1 MPDRS
6 SQQTGKDAERTALRH
21 LERHGLRLL
30 AQNWLCKRGEL
41 DLVMLDGDTVVFVE
55 VRYRQHAQWGG
66 ALASVDARKRQ
77 KLIMAAQY
85 FLQRESRWANYPCR
99 FDVVAMDSATPH
111 LNWLRNAF
119 DSQNAAGPISAPF
132 LKRFCFALRAAHFC
146 AGKSLRNTWI
156 TPDQPP

>member
-6 SQQTGKDAERTALRH
+6 SLKTGKDAERMALRH
-21 LERHGLRLL
+21 LEQQGLRLL

-66 ALASVDARKRQ
+66 ALASIDGRKRQ
-77 KLIMAAQY
+77 KLILAAQH
-85 FLQRESRWANYPCR
+85 FLQQQTRWANHPCR
-99 FDVVAMDSATPH
+99 FDVVTMDSTTPR

-119 DSQNAAGPISAPF
+119 DSQ
-132 LKRFCFALRAAHFC
+132 
-146 AGKSLRNTWI
+146 
-156 TPDQPP
+156 